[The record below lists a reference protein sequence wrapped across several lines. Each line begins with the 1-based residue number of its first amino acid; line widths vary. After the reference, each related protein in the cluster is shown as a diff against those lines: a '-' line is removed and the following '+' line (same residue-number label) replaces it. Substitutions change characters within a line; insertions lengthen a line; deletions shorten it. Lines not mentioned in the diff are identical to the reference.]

1 MNTNQYELDLLVE
14 AIASS
19 LTKVK
24 RKRGECNK
32 LTMIPPITK
41 DIPDYFKEAKD
52 ITDEI
57 KKGDF
62 GK

>member
-14 AIASS
+14 AIASG

-32 LTMIPPITK
+32 LTMIPPIRK
-41 DIPDYFKEAKD
+41 IPDYFKEDIERAKKVKF
-52 ITDEI
+52 E
-57 KKGDF
+57 
-62 GK
+62 

>member
-14 AIASS
+14 AIASG

-32 LTMIPPITK
+32 ITMIPPIRDKT
-41 DIPDYFKEAKD
+41 PTYFKD
-52 ITDEI
+52 VI
-57 KKGDF
+57 GDY